1 MTRKVLPAYVFS
13 MDKVQNQA
21 GAYNYISLF
30 NPAGS
35 GKVVV
40 ISGIFLST
48 TLLTS
53 SSITDSLRGWRTTAA
68 SGGTL
73 QAASAIGKGQS
84 QFPNASA
91 QVRTGNPTVTLGA
104 ALFNSPSPIQ
114 DKAAPVHDVG
124 VGSLASP
131 FTLVPGEG
139 IVLRSQAGIGVGAT
153 WNMSIVWAE
162 GP

>member
-1 MTRKVLPAYVFS
+1 MSTYTPPAYVFS
-13 MDKVQNQA
+13 MDAVTNVA
-21 GAYNYISLF
+21 TAYNYLSLF
-30 NPAGS
+30 NPVGS
-35 GKVVV
+35 GKVII
-40 ISGIFLST
+40 ISGIFLSS

-53 SSITDSLRGWRTTAA
+53 SSITASLRGWRTTAA

-73 QAASAIGKGQS
+73 QPDSAVGKGQS
-84 QFPNASA
+84 HIPDPAA
-91 QVRTGNPTVTLGA
+91 QIRTGNPTVTLGA

-124 VGSLASP
+124 VGSLVSP

-139 IVLRSQAGIGVGAT
+139 IVLRSESGIGVGAT

-162 GP
+162 AS